1 MARESLSPKL
11 LLILASD
18 NQIDRLILCHL
29 ILDKF
34 SQIQTNV
41 KTHFTLSNSF
51 HETEVNEIHSYIGTH
66 L

>member
-11 LLILASD
+11 LLILASV

-34 SQIQTNV
+34 SQIQNNV
-41 KTHFTLSNSF
+41 TTHFTLSNSF
-51 HETEVNEIHSYIGTH
+51 RETEVTEIHSYIGTR